1 LETNFTS
8 FTSIFFLQGGAGDG
22 STSELLKVN
31 NDIKTIMTNVLKA
44 STSQTKFIQAQTKFM
59 EVQAKF
65 IEDIVDK
72 DNYDKISANSR
83 SRKLE
88 KSVYTIEYNVPL
100 HDLPCMV
107 TGITINSLKASNPSS
122 PPSQQH
128 CNDGL
133 LGWSSLR

>member
-8 FTSIFFLQGGAGDG
+8 FTSIFFLLGGAGDG
-22 STSELLKVN
+22 STSELLKIN
-31 NDIKTIMTNVLKA
+31 KDIKTIMTKVLKA
-44 STSQTKFIQAQTKFM
+44 STSQTKFIQKFM

-88 KSVYTIEYNVPL
+88 KSVYTTEYNVPL

-122 PPSQQH
+122 PLPTT
-128 CNDGL
+128 L
-133 LGWSSLR
+133 